1 LTDVKFKYIAEGIKK
16 GSLVLP
22 PVADGVGNN
31 PDLFKQALTYGSVDT
46 RTGAAPQYNG
56 NISTTTW
63 QVAGRAKQTYAF
75 TYDDLDRLLNAKYM
89 DVTDTYNGSNG
100 QWNSTYGAENKFEEK
115 QTYDLRGNI
124 TSIERNGLNS
134 GTWTNGKEGFT
145 AATYGKIDN
154 LQFQYYNGNKLVRVA
169 ESSLPDRGYK
179 TTISPSNGS
188 WQYGYDANGNLR
200 FDFNKG
206 ITAIWYNHLNL
217 PTLVYFS
224 NGRSITFN
232 YTADGELVRKNTW
245 DPTNNTGY
253 WMEYVNGIEYK
264 NQILNRL
271 AHPEGS
277 VILNS
282 TGSYELEYTLK
293 DHLGNN
299 RVVFRD
305 KDNDRIIDTSD
316 IKQINHTYPFGMD
329 MEGNWNGSFMGSGTQ
344 GNAYKYNGKE
354 FNNDYGLN
362 WYHHDWRFYDVAINR
377 FVTIDP
383 ESEEDEQESWTPY
396 HFGLNN
402 PIRYDDPDGRNP
414 IIGAIIGAVTQTIEI
429 AIDDNKSFSK
439 DFSLK
444 SVGISALAGASGAGL
459 ASKLGKVGK
468 LAKLGIETA
477 HDFTVSAASDLVKDG
492 KVNLKKSL
500 VDATIGK
507 AAGDIAGNAAL
518 KAAAKTPQGKVLK
531 KAVDRAEK
539 IAAKSNRPGRVNKV
553 ERANN
558 QLNNYVVK
566 RSTSASV
573 SASGA
578 AGNAANKVLKTEKK
592 EQK

>member
-1 LTDVKFKYIAEGIKK
+1 VKFKYITEGIKK

-46 RTGAAPQYNG
+46 RTGGTPQYNG

-124 TSIERNGLNS
+124 MSIERNGLNS

-154 LQFQYYNGNKLVRVA
+154 LQFQYYYGNKLVRVQ
-169 ESSLPDRGYK
+169 ENSLPDRGFR
-179 TTISPSNGS
+179 TTISPSNGG

-232 YTADGELVRKNTW
+232 YTADGELLRKNTW
-245 DPTNNTGY
+245 NPVDNTGY

-271 AHPEGS
+271 PHPEGS
-277 VILNS
+277 VVLN
-282 TGSYELEYTLK
+282 TAGSGYELEYTLK

-354 FNNDYGLN
+354 FNN
-362 WYHHDWRFYDVAINR
+362 WYHYGARFYDPAIGR
-377 FVTIDP
+377 WHALDP
-383 ESEEDEQESWTPY
+383 KPNSSISLYAAFQ
-396 HFGLNN
+396 NN
-402 PIRYDDPDGRNP
+402 PLYYTDPHGDTVR
-414 IIGAIIGAVTQTIEI
+414 VYTET
-429 AIDDNKSFSK
+429 
-439 DFSLK
+439 
-444 SVGISALAGASGAGL
+444 SGAGGHAWL
-459 ASKLGKVGK
+459 SVGEGENMTMYTFGRY
-468 LAKLGIETA
+468 AGTNDEWHGINILSNGPG
-477 HDFTVSAASDLVKDG
+477 VLVK
-492 KVNLKKSL
+492 L
-500 VDATIGK
+500 
-507 AAGDIAGNAAL
+507 
-518 KAAAKTPQGKVLK
+518 
-531 KAVDRAEK
+531 
-539 IAAKSNRPGRVNKV
+539 
-553 ERANN
+553 
-558 QLNNYVVK
+558 
-566 RSTSASV
+566 
-573 SASGA
+573 SGA
-578 AGNAANKVLKTEKK
+578 EASEYNQKKFDKTGATVFQILDITDEAVQEQMDAKFYSSTKLPEKGEYKGDSRAHIVGDYKLLSNNCTTVVCDALNDAGSEATERMANKAGIQKNERFVLPASLQDFLKWQANSFLGNGTTKVQSTIEKK
-592 EQK
+592 